1 MKLPEPVL
9 EGDKSLENV
18 ILGRRS
24 NRNLSRDI
32 TDEEISQILW
42 AAQGITS
49 KEGLRTVPSAGALY
63 PLEIYLLS
71 SKGVFRYLPS
81 GHEIEAVRERDARRD
96 VANAALQQRFISKAP
111 LVVVISAVFE
121 RVTRVY
127 GKRGRRYVHV
137 EVGHAAQN
145 ILLQA
150 TALELKTTPVGAFDD
165 KSVREAIDSPLDHA
179 PLYIIAIGR

>member
-9 EGDKSLENV
+9 EGDKSLEKV
-18 ILGRRS
+18 ISGRRS
-24 NRNLSRDI
+24 DRSLSGDI

-63 PLEIYLLS
+63 PLEIYSLT

-81 GHEIEAVRERDARRD
+81 GHEIEVVKETDARID
-96 VANAALQQRFISKAP
+96 VANAALRQRFISKAP

-150 TALELKTTPVGAFDD
+150 TALGLKTTPVGAFDD
-165 KSVREAIDSPLDHA
+165 ESVKEAIGAPWDHV
-179 PLYIIAIGR
+179 PLYIISIGR